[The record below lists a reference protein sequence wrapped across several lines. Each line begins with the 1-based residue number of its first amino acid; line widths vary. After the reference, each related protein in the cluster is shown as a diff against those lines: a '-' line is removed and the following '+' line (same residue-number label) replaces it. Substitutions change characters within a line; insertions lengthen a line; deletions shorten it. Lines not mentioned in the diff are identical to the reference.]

1 MAINRQVLQPAIS
14 RPPKPPGGPDQAEP
28 HLVAA
33 PLGGASVVD
42 LGLPPADRATSIA
55 GYSDWTNNCQRITNN
70 GGAFAPPRM
79 NKTEIAAVLT
89 DIGTLLELKG
99 ENPFKVRAYQ
109 SGARVLEGL
118 AEEEIARRVG
128 DGSLQEVKGIGEA
141 LAQKISELHQTGK
154 LEFYEKLKASVPEGL
169 VEVLSIPG
177 LGAKKVRALQDKL
190 GVDSVAK
197 LKAACD
203 EGKVAA
209 LEGFGEKT
217 QEKILTGIRNR
228 EAYGKRHIWLNA
240 YEASAPILAALR
252 QLPDVQQA
260 ESCGS
265 LRRCMETVGDLDFLV
280 ATTNPT
286 PIVDWFVSQP
296 GVREVTA
303 RGDSKASVRL
313 ESGLQ
318 ADLRLVPPEQFV
330 FTLHHLT
337 GSKDHNVQ
345 MRQRALAR
353 GLSMSEW
360 GLFPSDQKHGPTEQ
374 GAKSGEL
381 GAGSLEQGARSG
393 ETVGAKAPTSLPAKT
408 EADLFRALGLAFIPP
423 ELREGRGELEAAE
436 VDQLPRLVEE
446 SDIRGVF
453 HNHTTASDGHNTLEE
468 MAAATEALGLEY
480 LGIADHSK
488 SSFQAR
494 GLDEQ
499 RLAEQVEQI
508 RQFNAS
514 GKSRA
519 YVFSGTEC
527 DILPDGRLDF
537 SAETLAQLDYV
548 VVSVHSSFRQSR
560 EDMTKRIVRALETE
574 HVTML
579 GHLTGR
585 LLLEREAYDVD
596 VDKVVDAAIANRVA
610 IELNASPWR
619 LDMDWRLWRKA
630 AEKGL
635 LTSINPDAHRTSQLA
650 YYKAG
655 VGIARKGWLTKE
667 AVLTTKPLAEMK
679 AWLAARKK

>member
-1 MAINRQVLQPAIS
+1 
-14 RPPKPPGGPDQAEP
+14 
-28 HLVAA
+28 
-33 PLGGASVVD
+33 
-42 LGLPPADRATSIA
+42 
-55 GYSDWTNNCQRITNN
+55 
-70 GGAFAPPRM
+70 M
-79 NKTEIAAVLT
+79 NKTEIASVLT

-99 ENPFKVRAYQ
+99 ENPFKIRAYQ
-109 SGARVLEGL
+109 SGARLLEGL
-118 AEEEIARRVG
+118 SEEDIAQRVA
-128 DGSLQEVKGIGEA
+128 DGTLEEVKGIGEA

-169 VEVLSIPG
+169 VEILSIPG
-177 LGAKKVRALQDKL
+177 LGAKKVRALQGKL
-190 GVDSVAK
+190 GVDTIEK
-197 LKAACD
+197 LRAACN

-228 EAYGKRHIWLNA
+228 EAYGKRHLWLKA
-240 YEASAPILAALR
+240 YETSAPILEALR
-252 QLPDVQQA
+252 KLPDVQQA

-265 LRRCMETVGDLDFLV
+265 LRRRMETVGDLDFLV

-286 PIVDWFVSQP
+286 PIVDWFVAQE
-296 GVREVTA
+296 GVQEVTA
-303 RGDSKASVRL
+303 RGESKASVRL
-313 ESGLQ
+313 QSGLQ

-360 GLFPSDQKHGPTEQ
+360 GLFPADEKHGSTAEAKKQ
-374 GAKSGEL
+374 GSTGPKSL
-381 GAGSLEQGARSG
+381 
-393 ETVGAKAPTSLPAKT
+393 TAKT
-408 EADLFRALGLAFIPP
+408 EADLFKALGLEFIPP

-436 VDQLPRLVEE
+436 AGKLPKLLEE

-494 GLDEQ
+494 GLDEK
-499 RLAEQVEQI
+499 RLEEQIEQI
-508 RQFNAS
+508 RQFNAAK
-514 GKSRA
+514 KSKVH
-519 YVFSGTEC
+519 VFTGTEC
-527 DILPDGRLDF
+527 DILPDGKLDF
-537 SAETLAQLDYV
+537 AKEMLAQLDYV
-548 VVSVHSSFRQSR
+548 VISVHSSFRQSR
-560 EDMTKRIVRALETE
+560 EDMTKRIVRALEQE

-596 VDKVVDAAIANRVA
+596 AEQVIDAAIANGVA
-610 IELNASPWR
+610 IELNASPMR

-635 LTSINPDAHRTSQLA
+635 LTSINPDAHRTAQLA

-667 AVLTTKPLAEMK
+667 SVLTAKPLAAMK
-679 AWLAARKK
+679 AWLAARRR